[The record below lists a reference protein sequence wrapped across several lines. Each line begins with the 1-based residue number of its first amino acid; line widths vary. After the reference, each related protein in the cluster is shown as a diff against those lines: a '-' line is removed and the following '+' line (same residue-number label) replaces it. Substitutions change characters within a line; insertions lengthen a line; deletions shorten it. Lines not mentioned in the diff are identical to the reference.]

1 MLENTWVLVVG
12 LALTWFL
19 QLYLTSLQMRRYY
32 GRIAALRREGQV
44 WVGLAG
50 SAWRRRTYAVMVVGP
65 DRRVQRVE
73 QLSGWT
79 VLAKLKDVPGVA
91 DYTVEKIA
99 AEKAGILKP
108 GRPAVC
114 YDLPASVRAVFEK
127 KAGETGSPLV
137 FSDFTRLVP
146 LDNSRAGQSFS
157 YNSFSDLR
165 LPLLGRHQL

>member
-91 DYTVEKIA
+91 GYTVEEIA
-99 AEKAGILKP
+99 DDSVALPVPKKLREALKHAVSLMHAHEQEQQVESSADPDP
-108 GRPAVC
+108 GT
-114 YDLPASVRAVFEK
+114 SV
-127 KAGETGSPLV
+127 
-137 FSDFTRLVP
+137 VP
-146 LDNSRAGQSFS
+146 SSL
-157 YNSFSDLR
+157 
-165 LPLLGRHQL
+165 

>member
-79 VLAKLKDVPGVA
+79 VLAKLKDVPGVTG
-91 DYTVEKIA
+91 YTVEEIA
-99 AEKAGILKP
+99 DDSVALPVPKKLREALKHAVSLMLAHEQEQQVESSADPDP
-108 GRPAVC
+108 GT
-114 YDLPASVRAVFEK
+114 SVVPS
-127 KAGETGSPLV
+127 SP
-137 FSDFTRLVP
+137 
-146 LDNSRAGQSFS
+146 
-157 YNSFSDLR
+157 
-165 LPLLGRHQL
+165 

>member
-79 VLAKLKDVPGVA
+79 VLAKLKDVPGVTG
-91 DYTVEKIA
+91 YTVEEIA
-99 AEKAGILKP
+99 DDSVALPVPKKLREALKHAVSLMLAHEQEQQVESSADPDP
-108 GRPAVC
+108 GT
-114 YDLPASVRAVFEK
+114 SV
-127 KAGETGSPLV
+127 
-137 FSDFTRLVP
+137 VP
-146 LDNSRAGQSFS
+146 SSL
-157 YNSFSDLR
+157 
-165 LPLLGRHQL
+165 

>member
-91 DYTVEKIA
+91 GYTVEEIA
-99 AEKAGILKP
+99 DDSVALPVPKKLREALKHAVSLMHAHEQEQQVESSADPDP
-108 GRPAVC
+108 GT
-114 YDLPASVRAVFEK
+114 SVVPS
-127 KAGETGSPLV
+127 SP
-137 FSDFTRLVP
+137 
-146 LDNSRAGQSFS
+146 
-157 YNSFSDLR
+157 
-165 LPLLGRHQL
+165 

>member
-44 WVGLAG
+44 WVRLAG

-91 DYTVEKIA
+91 GYTVEEIA
-99 AEKAGILKP
+99 DDSVALPVPKKLREALKHAVSLMHAHEQEQQVESSADPDP
-108 GRPAVC
+108 GT
-114 YDLPASVRAVFEK
+114 SVVPS
-127 KAGETGSPLV
+127 SP
-137 FSDFTRLVP
+137 
-146 LDNSRAGQSFS
+146 
-157 YNSFSDLR
+157 
-165 LPLLGRHQL
+165 

>member
-91 DYTVEKIA
+91 GYTVEEIA
-99 AEKAGILKP
+99 DDSVALPVPKKLREALKHAVSLMHAHEQKQQVESAADPDP
-108 GRPAVC
+108 GT
-114 YDLPASVRAVFEK
+114 SVVPS
-127 KAGETGSPLV
+127 SP
-137 FSDFTRLVP
+137 
-146 LDNSRAGQSFS
+146 
-157 YNSFSDLR
+157 
-165 LPLLGRHQL
+165 

>member
-91 DYTVEKIA
+91 GYTVEEIA
-99 AEKAGILKP
+99 DDSVALPVPKKLRDALKHAVSLMHAHEQKQQVESSADPDP
-108 GRPAVC
+108 GT
-114 YDLPASVRAVFEK
+114 SVVPS
-127 KAGETGSPLV
+127 SP
-137 FSDFTRLVP
+137 
-146 LDNSRAGQSFS
+146 
-157 YNSFSDLR
+157 
-165 LPLLGRHQL
+165 

>member
-79 VLAKLKDVPGVA
+79 VLAKLKGVPGVTG
-91 DYTVEKIA
+91 YTVEEIA
-99 AEKAGILKP
+99 DDSVALPVPKKLREALKHAVSLMLAHEQEQQVESSADPDP
-108 GRPAVC
+108 GT
-114 YDLPASVRAVFEK
+114 SV
-127 KAGETGSPLV
+127 
-137 FSDFTRLVP
+137 VP
-146 LDNSRAGQSFS
+146 SSL
-157 YNSFSDLR
+157 
-165 LPLLGRHQL
+165 